1 MKNFL
6 SRINDARLSGIID
19 SIPLGDSN
27 EFNKLVGQYPEYDP
41 SFLWLLAYSKEGQPK
56 NREYIEECYQKF
68 NQILDSGFPKLLAKN
83 GEFGSRMWELVL
95 CNVLSASGEFVPKGA
110 AGADF
115 ILKSPVGELVQIEA
129 VAPDESK
136 KSEMRAIRP
145 DYSTSPIFQVSGQI
159 HDMER
164 PIVLRALQA
173 FGNKK
178 EGYNKTLPLILAIN
192 SHKAVGTISDDT
204 YILRRILFGLGNL
217 TITKIGMRG
226 FERLPDYNK
235 PGEKPFPVAYF
246 RRKEFNHISGV
257 IYTSQNPLGFIPNG
271 NSWQNSGITFVPNPL
286 ATHPVKLDFPYF
298 KKILYT
304 DERYQE
310 LEAPKKFE

>member
-6 SRINDARLSGIID
+6 SRIKDARLNNIID
-19 SIPLGDSN
+19 SIPLGDGN
-27 EFNKLVGQYPEYDP
+27 EFDKLVAQYPEYDH

-56 NREYIEECYQKF
+56 NRKYIEECYQKF
-68 NQILDSGFPKLLAKN
+68 DQILDSGFPKSLAEN
-83 GEFGSRMWELVL
+83 QNFHSRMWELIL
-95 CNVLSASGEFVPKGA
+95 CDILSASGEFVPKGA
-110 AGADF
+110 MGADF
-115 ILKSPVGELVQIEA
+115 ILKSSVGQLVQIEA
-129 VAPDESK
+129 VAPNESE

-145 DYSTSPIFQVSGQI
+145 DYSTSHIFEIGGQI
-159 HDMER
+159 HGMER
-164 PIVLRALQA
+164 PIVLRVLQA
-173 FGNKK
+173 FGDKK
-178 EGYNKTLPLILAIN
+178 EGYNKALPLIIAIN
-192 SHKAVGTISDDT
+192 SHKAVGIISDDT

-217 TITKIGMRG
+217 TITTAGIRG
-226 FERLPDYNK
+226 FEQLPDYNK

-298 KKILYT
+298 KKILCT
-304 DERYQE
+304 NESYQE
-310 LEAPKKFE
+310 LEAPKKLE